1 MGRKRKNGD
10 GGGEPAKVGHNSQ
23 LTDEERRALTL
34 HHVRQYEA
42 ADALVEK
49 AKAERKAVSD
59 QAKADLGKGAMADVK
74 DLIAAKDEKAL
85 KADLERRLRIARWA
99 GLPVGT
105 QLAMFDF
112 MPDDKAAEEG
122 KTAGMSG
129 LPCDV
134 PRHWPPSAHQ
144 RWIEAW
150 HDGQAILASAFKK
163 KREPAED
170 VPAPVT
176 RVDTSDPPFLPGPD
190 AEMPAAPAAP
200 AAA

>member
-1 MGRKRKNGD
+1 MARKKGENGT
-10 GGGEPAKVGHNSQ
+10 AKPGHNSN

-34 HHVRQYEA
+34 HHAKIYEA

-49 AKAERKAVSD
+49 AKADRTAVADLARS
-59 QAKADLGKGAMADVK
+59 DLGKGALTDIK
-74 DLIAAKDEKAL
+74 DLLAASDEKKT
-85 KADLERRLRIARWA
+85 KAALERMLRIARWA

-129 LPCDV
+129 MPCDV

-150 HDGQAILASAFKK
+150 HEGQAVLASAFAK
-163 KREPAED
+163 KRK
-170 VPAPVT
+170 
-176 RVDTSDPPFLPGPD
+176 D
-190 AEMPAAPAAP
+190 AEKPADAEQAAPQQEGAAGDQQT
-200 AAA
+200 AH